1 MGDESKILR
10 FLLPVGE
17 SSCYIR
23 PISRWFHT
31 MPHAYK
37 IFVSSVQ
44 KELEPERRSIKEFIL
59 HDALLCRFFRDV
71 FLFEDIPAKDQ
82 LPDEIYLNEVD
93 RREIYLGIFGNQYGW
108 KNASGLSPTELE
120 FVRATEKHRERLIF
134 IKGEDDSKRDPEM
147 KALIRRAG
155 TQLTR
160 RRFTDISSL
169 QREVYASL
177 VDFLERRGAL
187 RTTPF
192 DASACAGSRLGDI
205 DPKRIGLFLELAK
218 NKGRLNLRGETSPK
232 AVLKHFNL
240 VADGT
245 PTNAAMLLFG
255 RNPARFL
262 SNAQVHC
269 LHFHGTEKRKPI
281 ASQQPYEGSVFDVI
295 DRAVDF
301 TMEKLVRR
309 VGVASGGP
317 SAPVTYEIP
326 EPVIREAIVNAVAH
340 RDYDSTGFVQVIVF
354 ANRIEVWNPGELP
367 PGITIETMREPHG
380 PLPRNPLI
388 AEPLFRAGYAE
399 KAGSG
404 IPDMIA
410 DCRAAGLPEPDFV
423 QHGPHFVATL
433 WRDWLTDQRLAEF
446 GLNER
451 QLKAVAFVKERGRI
465 TNQDHQRGVAV
476 SKPTATRDL
485 DELLKKNVFEK
496 IGTTGRGTHYVL
508 SKKGLGKGSKDS

>member
-1 MGDESKILR
+1 
-10 FLLPVGE
+10 
-17 SSCYIR
+17 
-23 PISRWFHT
+23 
-31 MPHAYK
+31 
-37 IFVSSVQ
+37 
-44 KELEPERRSIKEFIL
+44 
-59 HDALLCRFFRDV
+59 
-71 FLFEDIPAKDQ
+71 
-82 LPDEIYLNEVD
+82 
-93 RREIYLGIFGNQYGW
+93 
-108 KNASGLSPTELE
+108 
-120 FVRATEKHRERLIF
+120 
-134 IKGEDDSKRDPEM
+134 
-147 KALIRRAG
+147 
-155 TQLTR
+155 
-160 RRFTDISSL
+160 
-169 QREVYASL
+169 
-177 VDFLERRGAL
+177 
-187 RTTPF
+187 
-192 DASACAGSRLGDI
+192 
-205 DPKRIGLFLELAK
+205 
-218 NKGRLNLRGETSPK
+218 
-232 AVLKHFNL
+232 
-240 VADGT
+240 
-245 PTNAAMLLFG
+245 
-255 RNPARFL
+255 
-262 SNAQVHC
+262 
-269 LHFHGTEKRKPI
+269 
-281 ASQQPYEGSVFDVI
+281 
-295 DRAVDF
+295 
-301 TMEKLVRR
+301 
-309 VGVASGGP
+309 
-317 SAPVTYEIP
+317 VTYEIP